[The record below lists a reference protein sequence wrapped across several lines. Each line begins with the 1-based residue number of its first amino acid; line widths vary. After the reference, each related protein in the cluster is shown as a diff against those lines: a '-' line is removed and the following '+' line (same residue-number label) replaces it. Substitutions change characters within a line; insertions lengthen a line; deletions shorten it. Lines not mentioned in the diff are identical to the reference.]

1 MTAALMEAL
10 DLDVP
15 EPTHELVQVV
25 RGHRSGLAIT
35 VAVHST
41 ALGPAAGGCRIAHY
55 PVPASA
61 ITDAMRLAAAMTEK
75 NALAGLDHGGAKAVV
90 ALPTATR
97 PTGAERTALLHDVGD
112 AIELLGGRYI
122 AGPDVGSAP
131 VDMSVIGERTAHV
144 CCRPVEDGG
153 SGDSSVHTARGTL
166 AALGAVADEV
176 FGSPEL
182 AGRTVG
188 VVGLGAVG
196 GHVAR
201 LLSRAGARLV
211 VTDVDP
217 ATRRLAEEVGATW
230 VEPGD
235 ALTAEVDILVPA
247 ALGGLLTA
255 RTVPLLRCAA
265 VAGPANNQLDEP
277 ATARLLAARGVL
289 WAPDVVVSAGGVI
302 HATGVELRGE
312 SEDRIA
318 ERLSGI
324 GATLREVFDLAR
336 ADRTTPAEAATELA
350 RQRVHRG
357 ASYPAHGAVVP
368 RSSPTAPR
376 RQPEPSAQRTT
387 SATNAPSPTS
397 PTSPTAQEN

>member
-1 MTAALMEAL
+1 MTAALVEAMAL
-10 DLDVP
+10 PAP
-15 EPTHELVQVV
+15 EPSHELVQVV
-25 RGHRSGLAIT
+25 RGRRSGLAIT
-35 VAVHST
+35 IAVHST
-41 ALGPAAGGCRIAHY
+41 ALGPAAGGCRIAPY
-55 PVPASA
+55 PAPAAA
-61 ITDAMRLAAAMTEK
+61 IADALRLAAAMTDK

-97 PTGAERTALLHDVGD
+97 PTGAERTALLHDLGD

-122 AGPDVGSAP
+122 AGPDVGSDP
-131 VDMSVIGERTAHV
+131 VDMSVIGERTQHV

-153 SGDSSVHTARGTL
+153 SGDSSLHTARGTL

-176 FGSPEL
+176 FGSPEP
-182 AGRTVG
+182 AGRTFG
-188 VVGLGAVG
+188 VIGLGAVG
-196 GHVAR
+196 AHVAR

-211 VTDVDP
+211 VTDINP

-230 VEPGD
+230 VEPGH
-235 ALTAEVDILVPA
+235 ALETEVDILVPA

-277 ATARLLAARGVL
+277 ATAGLLAARGIL

-302 HATGVELRGE
+302 HATGVEVRGE
-312 SEDRIA
+312 SEEQLT

-324 GATLREVFDLAR
+324 AATLRQVFHMAR
-336 ADRTTPAEAATELA
+336 THRTTPADAAAELA

-357 ASYPAHGAVVP
+357 AAHPAHSAVLP
-368 RSSPTAPR
+368 LASSAAGPTE
-376 RQPEPSAQRTT
+376 PEPPTYRPTT
-387 SATNAPSPTS
+387 
-397 PTSPTAQEN
+397 QES